1 MLDIDIKK
9 LIDSCIGKDIH
20 EIETNLN
27 TLLDAL
33 CPYVLQNY
41 INSREVM
48 QGTISQLDRINDDAV
63 PFLMSKLLSRINQLV
78 DRFEKPID
86 DYDDYIKVEW
96 GKDNIRCILHRMTPY
111 LKGENNIASP
121 QLEMANSLSI
131 EERRQMASFII
142 DSIQHYGVHSQ

>member
-1 MLDIDIKK
+1 MCGEILDIDIKK

-20 EIETNLN
+20 EIGTNLN

-48 QGTISQLDRINDDAV
+48 QGTISQLDRINDVAV

-86 DYDDYIKVEW
+86 GYDDYIKVEW
-96 GKDNIRCILHRMTPY
+96 GEDNVKCILHRMMPY
-111 LKGENNIASP
+111 LKGENN
-121 QLEMANSLSI
+121 M
-131 EERRQMASFII
+131 
-142 DSIQHYGVHSQ
+142 

>member
-1 MLDIDIKK
+1 MCGEILDIDIKK

-48 QGTISQLDRINDDAV
+48 QGTIS
-63 PFLMSKLLSRINQLV
+63 
-78 DRFEKPID
+78 
-86 DYDDYIKVEW
+86 
-96 GKDNIRCILHRMTPY
+96 
-111 LKGENNIASP
+111 
-121 QLEMANSLSI
+121 
-131 EERRQMASFII
+131 
-142 DSIQHYGVHSQ
+142 